1 MKNNRTS
8 YLSTR
13 RDAWVEVNIG
23 NVEHNINELKKFIP
37 KDKKIFA
44 VIKADAYGH
53 GALMLAPT
61 FIASGISMLG
71 VASLDEAKQLRE
83 GGFDLP
89 ILVLGAAPIWAFDWA
104 CENDIAIS
112 VFSEQHIEAAKQSFE
127 KTGKK
132 TLAHV
137 KIDTSMN
144 RIGISPEKAV
154 EYIKRVQN
162 CDFIDLKGIFTHF
175 ACAED
180 REITLQQISTFKN
193 VVDQIENRENLIIH
207 CANTATSIAYED
219 VLGFTNMVREGIGL
233 YGLMPDLPEDVGEKP
248 DLRQVIGLKA
258 RIVNIHNAKEHS
270 GVSYAYSYKAPKDIK
285 IATIPIGYADGVP
298 RALSNKLI
306 GKLNEQKIRQIGNI
320 TMDQMMFDITGIE
333 ANEGDIITLLDEEL
347 SIDDWAKELNTIN
360 YELTCRLK
368 VRLPRVY
375 VR

>member
-1 MKNNRTS
+1 MKNNRSS

-13 RDAWVEVNIG
+13 RDSWVEVNIA
-23 NVEHNINELKKFIP
+23 NVEHNICELKKFISG
-37 KDKKIFA
+37 DKKIFA

-61 FIASGISMLG
+61 FIASGIHMLG
-71 VASLDEAKQLRE
+71 VASLDEARQLRE

-104 CENDIAIS
+104 AENNISLS
-112 VFSEQHIEAAKQSFE
+112 VFSAQHLQAAQLAYE

-132 TLAHV
+132 VQAHV

-144 RIGISPEKAV
+144 RIGIDPQEAPGF
-154 EYIKRVQN
+154 IKQIQN
-162 CDFIDLKGIFTHF
+162 SNFMELKGIFTHF

-180 REITLQQISTFKN
+180 RNITTKQIEVFKN
-193 VVDQIENRENLIIH
+193 LVSQVQNKEHLLIH
-207 CANTATSIAYED
+207 CANTATTIAYQD
-219 VLGFTNMVREGIGL
+219 KLDFTNMVREGIGL
-233 YGLMPDLPEDVGEKP
+233 YGLMPDLPEDITNKP

-258 RIVNIHNAKEHS
+258 RIVNIHYANPDE
-270 GVSYAYSYKAPKDIK
+270 GVSYAYSFKAAKKTK
-285 IATIPIGYADGVP
+285 IATVPVGYADGIP
-298 RALSNKLI
+298 RALSNKLT
-306 GKLNEQKIRQIGNI
+306 GKLNGKKIKQIGNI
-320 TMDQMMFDITGIE
+320 TMDQMMFDITGID
-333 ANEGDIITLLDEEL
+333 ANEGDIITLLDEHL
-347 SIDDWAKELNTIN
+347 SINNWADELKTIN